1 MILLTVLLH
10 GYKLRPHEMALVR
23 GLKKH
28 GLKNTQRSKTNLSVR
43 AQVLP
48 AGQPAQSGFEYWY
61 QPPPQ
66 KAFLILASQIEK
78 IGFFHSFPG
87 IMKWK
92 VLWHITI
99 NAESHN
105 DYFIGWKTQMNT
117 HIVVTVCYSL
127 TLHHPSPLLLVQH
140 LSFLLRT
147 QFSPALS
154 RGGLC
159 NMEMAR
165 QCSAP
170 PISVIF
176 QPCI

>member
-28 GLKNTQRSKTNLSVR
+28 GLKNTQHSKTNLSFW

-99 NAESHN
+99 NSESHN

-117 HIVVTVCYSL
+117 HNCGHCLLFPDYA
-127 TLHHPSPLLLVQH
+127 PSITPSFGTIPF
-140 LSFLLRT
+140 LSFENPVFPSSLQRWI
-147 QFSPALS
+147 
-154 RGGLC
+154 
-159 NMEMAR
+159 M
-165 QCSAP
+165 
-170 PISVIF
+170 
-176 QPCI
+176 